1 MTPSPS
7 PVAPRRSR
15 RLPLVLAG
23 LLVLGV
29 ALAVVLATSGGS
41 SARVV
46 PTKDARYINVDTPG
60 VRTFENGDCFH
71 DVDLNEAMGEPILN
85 TVGCVGAEN
94 QVYGFAAL
102 DDRAW
107 NEDALAAQADA
118 RCRQLATQ
126 VWDAG
131 QRRALRFYPA
141 MPSARSWRDDGDRDA
156 MCVVASPDG
165 AFRADPVET
174 GRAS

>member
-1 MTPSPS
+1 MPSS
-7 PVAPRRSR
+7 PTTPRRFR
-15 RLPLVLAG
+15 PRLALVLAG

-29 ALAVVLATSGGS
+29 ALAVVLATGGGS

-46 PTKDARYINVDTPG
+46 PTKDARYLNADTPG

-71 DVDLNEAMGEPILN
+71 DLAVNEAMGEPILN

-102 DDRAW
+102 DEGPW
-107 NEDALAAQADA
+107 NQDLLAAQADA

-126 VWDAG
+126 VWSAS
-131 QRRALRFYPA
+131 QLRALRFYPA
-141 MPSARSWRDDGDRDA
+141 MPSERSWRDERDRDA

-165 AFRADPVET
+165 PFRADPIET